1 MAISLQLPEGSEI
14 AFRNLKDAKLLAMD
28 IGGSLTKIAY
38 YSTVSVR
45 RIVYDADNDDV
56 DGENGRREEVDGT
69 VFEILEGARLHF
81 IKFETSQIEKCL
93 DYVRQTLMR
102 GDDDVMGVVNKTI
115 SVTGGGAFKY
125 ADRIKEKLNLEVA
138 KVDEMDCICA
148 GANFLLKVYP
158 SPSRNTF
165 LS

>member
-148 GANFLLKVYP
+148 GANFLLKVHP
-158 SPSRNTF
+158 SSYRFTF
-165 LS
+165 LF